1 MGQERHVWVSQ
12 IKLDRC
18 DAAESLIK
26 DFQKQKQRE
35 RLQQTKRLSY
45 QREMV
50 AAHERAVRRAYEMEA
65 KERQLSQ
72 KSGAVCCL
80 FDVTRKKPR
89 FYEGM

>member
-12 IKLDRC
+12 IKLNRC
-18 DAAESLIK
+18 DVAESLIQ
-26 DFQKQKQRE
+26 DFKKQRQ
-35 RLQQTKRLSY
+35 RDRQQQIKRLRY

-50 AAHERAVRRAYEMEA
+50 AAHERAVMRAYEMEA
-65 KERQLSQ
+65 KERQLNQ

-80 FDVTRKKPR
+80 FDVTRKNPR